1 MYCIYNKARRL
12 YCRWNEKVIVFDT
25 TDQAY
30 EFMNLVPAFFAGEH
44 NYVCIIPTNSEMDE
58 DIENNADSI
67 LRYTDLTAERLQRE
81 NKEIIGQ
88 QIENEYMKEVL
99 KNG

>member
-1 MYCIYNKARRL
+1 
-12 YCRWNEKVIVFDT
+12 
-25 TDQAY
+25 
-30 EFMNLVPAFFAGEH
+30 
-44 NYVCIIPTNSEMDE
+44 MDE

-81 NKEIIGQ
+81 NKEIISQ

>member
-1 MYCIYNKARRL
+1 
-12 YCRWNEKVIVFDT
+12 
-25 TDQAY
+25 
-30 EFMNLVPAFFAGEH
+30 MNLVPAFFAGEH

-58 DIENNADSI
+58 DIENN
-67 LRYTDLTAERLQRE
+67 TDLTAERLQRE